1 MSESAFISFTV
12 YGYEEGWVG
21 YKEPYV
27 VDRFLEYYQDQQLE
41 YQKTCYQEGQ
51 VGFQEPGS
59 GLSVVSLTS
68 GL

>member
-1 MSESAFISFTV
+1 MTQLFFSFAV
-12 YGYEEGWVG
+12 YGYQEGQVE
-21 YKEPYV
+21 YKGPSV
-27 VDRFLEYYQDQQLE
+27 VDQFLDYYRDQQMK
-41 YQKTCYQEGQ
+41 YQKTSYQEGQ